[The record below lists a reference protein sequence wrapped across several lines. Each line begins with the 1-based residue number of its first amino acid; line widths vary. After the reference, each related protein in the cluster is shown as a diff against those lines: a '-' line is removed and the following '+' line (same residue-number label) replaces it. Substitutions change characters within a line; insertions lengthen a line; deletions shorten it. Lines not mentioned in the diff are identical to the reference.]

1 MAIDFDAT
9 YGTDFACVTD
19 LDAALTVRDN
29 RLTLGESLGRRLLTP
44 RGGLFHDRSYGYDVR
59 RFLKASGFTEAQIAR
74 VCEAQMLEDER
85 VRNAS
90 VSVTFDENYE
100 ELTISARVYPVI
112 GQAFDLTLNVDSLSV
127 ELLNEDVV
135 I

>member
-1 MAIDFDAT
+1 
-9 YGTDFACVTD
+9 
-19 LDAALTVRDN
+19 
-29 RLTLGESLGRRLLTP
+29 
-44 RGGLFHDRSYGYDVR
+44 
-59 RFLKASGFTEAQIAR
+59 
-74 VCEAQMLEDER
+74 MLEDER